1 MRYLIAWIR
10 TLAVISLLVLAAC
23 APLATDDPVVGAQ
36 LRLATPGAQES
47 FEQVLQSQ
55 DFNFPSDHGPHPDF
69 QNEWWYYTGNL
80 IAEQGERFG
89 YQLTI
94 FRRGLSQVDVDR
106 DSNFATNQVYFA
118 HFAIAS
124 IDQADH
130 RFYERFSRG
139 ALGLAHASNEPY
151 EVFLEDWR
159 ISTLDVEGRRVRL
172 MAEEQDIALDLELE
186 AVKPLVLHGDG
197 GVSAK
202 GLQVGSAS
210 YYLSFTRMKTAGTIR
225 FESQTFQVDGTS
237 WFDHE
242 WSTTALGNGVV
253 GWDWF
258 SLQLDDQQEL
268 MLYVLRREDGSI
280 EPVSAGTLIRPDG
293 SLNHLGLEEFSI
305 VALEQW
311 ESPASGAVYPM
322 GWLVKIPNEQIE
334 LEITPAFKDQEML
347 VSFIY
352 WEGSVTVQGSVGA
365 KPVAGQGFV
374 ELTGYFK
381 SLEGVF

>member
-10 TLAVISLLVLAAC
+10 SLAVISLLVLAAC

-159 ISTLDVEGRRVRL
+159 ISTLDVEGRHVRL

>member
-10 TLAVISLLVLAAC
+10 SLAVISLLGLAAC

-159 ISTLDVEGRRVRL
+159 ISTLDVEGRHVRL

>member
-10 TLAVISLLVLAAC
+10 SLAVISLLGLAAC

>member
-1 MRYLIAWIR
+1 MRYLIAWIIS
-10 TLAVISLLVLAAC
+10 LAVISLLVLAAC
-23 APLATDDPVVGAQ
+23 APLATDDPVGGAQ
-36 LRLATPGAQES
+36 LRLATPVAQES
-47 FEQVLQSQ
+47 FEQVLQPQ

-106 DSNFATNQVYFA
+106 QSNFATNQVYFA

-159 ISTLDVEGRRVRL
+159 ISTLDVEGRQVRL

-242 WSTTALGNGVV
+242 WSTTALENGVV

-268 MLYVLRREDGSI
+268 MLYILRREDGSI

-352 WEGSVTVQGSVGA
+352 WEGSVTVTGLVGA